1 MTIKEAQE
9 LVDAW
14 GDKHAIRHN
23 ELANMA
29 LLTEEIG
36 KLARVMVRRYGEH
49 AADPRF
55 RGEATDEIWD
65 ILWALIGVANQTGAR
80 ARSRRLPRAGRR
92 DFGRTLRGGCGFSA
106 DFGADRKDCRLLGRM
121 KMNRTVAYFEVPRFV
136 RGFPYL
142 LAAALR
148 SRIAYPI
155 GSLS

>member
-49 AADPRF
+49 A
-55 RGEATDEIWD
+55 
-65 ILWALIGVANQTGAR
+65 
-80 ARSRRLPRAGRR
+80 
-92 DFGRTLRGGCGFSA
+92 GCA
-106 DFGADRKDCRLLGRM
+106 PVRLLG
-121 KMNRTVAYFEVPRFV
+121 
-136 RGFPYL
+136 
-142 LAAALR
+142 
-148 SRIAYPI
+148 I
-155 GSLS
+155 

>member
-55 RGEATDEIWD
+55 RGEATDEIGPGHRSG
-65 ILWALIGVANQTGAR
+65 LRRVAP
-80 ARSRRLPRAGRR
+80 RRKGGKG
-92 DFGRTLRGGCGFSA
+92 GRT
-106 DFGADRKDCRLLGRM
+106 
-121 KMNRTVAYFEVPRFV
+121 
-136 RGFPYL
+136 
-142 LAAALR
+142 AAGQL
-148 SRIAYPI
+148 
-155 GSLS
+155 

>member
-9 LVDAW
+9 LVAAW

-55 RGEATDEIWD
+55 RGEATDEIGD
-65 ILWALIGVANQTGAR
+65 ILWALIGVANQTGVD
-80 ARSRRLPRAGRR
+80 L
-92 DFGRTLRGGCGFSA
+92 T
-106 DFGADRKDCRLLGRM
+106 
-121 KMNRTVAYFEVPRFV
+121 
-136 RGFPYL
+136 
-142 LAAALR
+142 AALIR
-148 SRIAYPI
+148 ALERKSEESEAPSGRKA
-155 GSLS
+155 

>member
-55 RGEATDEIWD
+55 RGEATDEIGD
-65 ILWALIGVANQTGAR
+65 ILWALIGVANQTGVDLIR
-80 ARSRRLPRAGRR
+80 ALERKSEESEAPSGRK
-92 DFGRTLRGGCGFSA
+92 A
-106 DFGADRKDCRLLGRM
+106 
-121 KMNRTVAYFEVPRFV
+121 
-136 RGFPYL
+136 
-142 LAAALR
+142 
-148 SRIAYPI
+148 
-155 GSLS
+155 

>member
-55 RGEATDEIWD
+55 RGEVTDEIGD
-65 ILWALIGVANQTGAR
+65 ILWALIGVANQTGVD
-80 ARSRRLPRAGRR
+80 L
-92 DFGRTLRGGCGFSA
+92 T
-106 DFGADRKDCRLLGRM
+106 
-121 KMNRTVAYFEVPRFV
+121 
-136 RGFPYL
+136 
-142 LAAALR
+142 AALMER
-148 SRIAYPI
+148 KSEESEAPSGRKA
-155 GSLS
+155 

>member
-49 AADPRF
+49 AA
-55 RGEATDEIWD
+55 
-65 ILWALIGVANQTGAR
+65 VSGAR
-80 ARSRRLPRAGRR
+80 RPTRSGI
-92 DFGRTLRGGCGFSA
+92 FCG
-106 DFGADRKDCRLLGRM
+106 L
-121 KMNRTVAYFEVPRFV
+121 
-136 RGFPYL
+136 
-142 LAAALR
+142 
-148 SRIAYPI
+148 
-155 GSLS
+155 

>member
-55 RGEATDEIWD
+55 RGEATDEI
-65 ILWALIGVANQTGAR
+65 GVANQTGVD
-80 ARSRRLPRAGRR
+80 L
-92 DFGRTLRGGCGFSA
+92 T
-106 DFGADRKDCRLLGRM
+106 
-121 KMNRTVAYFEVPRFV
+121 
-136 RGFPYL
+136 
-142 LAAALR
+142 AALIR
-148 SRIAYPI
+148 ALERKSEESEAPSGRKA
-155 GSLS
+155 

>member
-36 KLARVMVRRYGEH
+36 KLARRYGEH

-55 RGEATDEIWD
+55 RGEATDEIGD
-65 ILWALIGVANQTGAR
+65 ILWALIGVANQTGVD
-80 ARSRRLPRAGRR
+80 L
-92 DFGRTLRGGCGFSA
+92 T
-106 DFGADRKDCRLLGRM
+106 
-121 KMNRTVAYFEVPRFV
+121 
-136 RGFPYL
+136 
-142 LAAALR
+142 AALIR
-148 SRIAYPI
+148 ALERKSEESEAPSGRKA
-155 GSLS
+155 

>member
-49 AADPRF
+49 AADPR
-55 RGEATDEIWD
+55 
-65 ILWALIGVANQTGAR
+65 R
-80 ARSRRLPRAGRR
+80 ADPRAGAQE
-92 DFGRTLRGGCGFSA
+92 RGVG
-106 DFGADRKDCRLLGRM
+106 
-121 KMNRTVAYFEVPRFV
+121 
-136 RGFPYL
+136 
-142 LAAALR
+142 
-148 SRIAYPI
+148 
-155 GSLS
+155 GSLGPEGVISGERCEVVAAFLPILVRIGRIVACSGE

>member
-55 RGEATDEIWD
+55 RGEATDEIGD
-65 ILWALIGVANQTGAR
+65 ILWALIGVANQTGVDLTA
-80 ARSRRLPRAGRR
+80 ALIRRKGSKLYVDGS
-92 DFGRTLRGGCGFSA
+92 GFSA
-106 DFGADRKDCRLLGRM
+106 DSGADRKDCRLLGRM
-121 KMNRTVAYFEVPRFV
+121 KMNRTVACFEVPRFV

-155 GSLS
+155 GALS

>member
-49 AADPRF
+49 AAD
-55 RGEATDEIWD
+55 RGYSVGSDRRGQPD
-65 ILWALIGVANQTGAR
+65 GRRSDRR
-80 ARSRRLPRAGRR
+80 ADPRAGAQE
-92 DFGRTLRGGCGFSA
+92 RGVG
-106 DFGADRKDCRLLGRM
+106 
-121 KMNRTVAYFEVPRFV
+121 
-136 RGFPYL
+136 
-142 LAAALR
+142 
-148 SRIAYPI
+148 
-155 GSLS
+155 GSLGPEGVISGERCEVVAAFLPILVRIGRIVACSGE

>member
-55 RGEATDEIWD
+55 RGEATDEIGD
-65 ILWALIGVANQTGAR
+65 ILWALIR
-80 ARSRRLPRAGRR
+80 ALERKSEESEAPSGRK
-92 DFGRTLRGGCGFSA
+92 A
-106 DFGADRKDCRLLGRM
+106 
-121 KMNRTVAYFEVPRFV
+121 
-136 RGFPYL
+136 
-142 LAAALR
+142 
-148 SRIAYPI
+148 
-155 GSLS
+155 

>member
-49 AADPRF
+49 ALDF
-55 RGEATDEIWD
+55 
-65 ILWALIGVANQTGAR
+65 TGAHEAEDLGAWEQASLFSPMFAFADQPAAVAT
-80 ARSRRLPRAGRR
+80 AREVM
-92 DFGRTLRGGCGFSA
+92 
-106 DFGADRKDCRLLGRM
+106 RLLRQSWSETSDRE
-121 KMNRTVAYFEVPRFV
+121 RTR
-136 RGFPYL
+136 
-142 LAAALR
+142 
-148 SRIAYPI
+148 
-155 GSLS
+155 